1 MYVRIYMPCIRI
13 YSGYKSMQ
21 KNSHCVFW
29 YFKTFTAYW
38 DLSVL
43 FVIYVLKLP
52 MCIVIWDISELTVC
66 VLFCLQIM
74 RCISSVLEFPYNVG
88 IYQDFLCILRFV
100 RTYTVHWVVPWRR
113 TWYVFYHSTRGLH
126 WVATF
131 GFLTTR
137 RAWKGICM
145 PSTKSWSLWYMNI

>member
-1 MYVRIYMPCIRI
+1 MYKNLQWVQIDAKELPLCILIFQNFHCVLGSISTFCIYM
-13 YSGYKSMQ
+13 
-21 KNSHCVFW
+21 
-29 YFKTFTAYW
+29 YW
-38 DLSVL
+38 N
-43 FVIYVLKLP
+43 FQ
-52 MCIVIWDISELTVC
+52 C
-66 VLFCLQIM
+66 VLSFRIFQNLQ
-74 RCISSVLEFPYNVG
+74 CGLCSVYSCFSSVLEFPYYVG

-100 RTYTVHWVVPWRR
+100 RTYTVHWVVPRRR

-145 PSTKSWSLWYMNI
+145 PPTKSWSLWYMNI